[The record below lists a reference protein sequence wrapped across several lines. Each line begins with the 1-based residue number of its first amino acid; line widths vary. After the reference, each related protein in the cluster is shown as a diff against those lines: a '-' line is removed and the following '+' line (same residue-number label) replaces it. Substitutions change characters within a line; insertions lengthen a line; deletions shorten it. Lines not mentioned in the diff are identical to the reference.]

1 VVSGK
6 EDFRVKEEE
15 SKMDEGMS
23 VAVHGIPLSL
33 IIIGIILIFAL
44 AVLLNRM
51 KKGVGE
57 SKGLEKTEVVFS
69 KTVKSE
75 NKKETA
81 VPVASGKTDETAG
94 NNKEEKKDGK
104 EELSRMELPVHAS
117 PIEETP
123 GIDRGSF
130 SGFAD
135 RRILLVED
143 NPVNRKLF
151 LTLLADSGISMDSA
165 EDGIDALQKLRSAD
179 KTYDLVLMDVHMPKM
194 DGLEAT
200 RHIREDERLKKIP
213 VLALTASTT
222 SQEVDAILKSGMN
235 GYLDKPLELGKIY
248 TAFQLFMGGKRSGGE
263 SEEPRM
269 DKSGN
274 EKILDTSI
282 GLKHTN
288 EDRDLYISLLQDFLK
303 EYGDSSEH
311 FHRWVEDKEY
321 DKLKAMVIDLE
332 GLTGTLGAMRLCRV
346 VHAVDRFLKE
356 KERIRLSEYVPIYT
370 DEMRHLKREIKSY
383 LSSL

>member
-1 VVSGK
+1 MFSALSSLPVL
-6 EDFRVKEEE
+6 
-15 SKMDEGMS
+15 
-23 VAVHGIPLSL
+23 AVNSFFHSFKGIKICGFLPL
-33 IIIGIILIFAL
+33 IIIVSPFRPYILTPYRIP
-44 AVLLNRM
+44 
-51 KKGVGE
+51 
-57 SKGLEKTEVVFS
+57 FS

-194 DGLEAT
+194 DGLG
-200 RHIREDERLKKIP
+200 L
-213 VLALTASTT
+213 
-222 SQEVDAILKSGMN
+222 
-235 GYLDKPLELGKIY
+235 LGEWQ
-248 TAFQLFMGGKRSGGE
+248 FV
-263 SEEPRM
+263 
-269 DKSGN
+269 
-274 EKILDTSI
+274 
-282 GLKHTN
+282 
-288 EDRDLYISLLQDFLK
+288 
-303 EYGDSSEH
+303 
-311 FHRWVEDKEY
+311 VE
-321 DKLKAMVIDLE
+321 I
-332 GLTGTLGAMRLCRV
+332 
-346 VHAVDRFLKE
+346 
-356 KERIRLSEYVPIYT
+356 
-370 DEMRHLKREIKSY
+370 
-383 LSSL
+383 